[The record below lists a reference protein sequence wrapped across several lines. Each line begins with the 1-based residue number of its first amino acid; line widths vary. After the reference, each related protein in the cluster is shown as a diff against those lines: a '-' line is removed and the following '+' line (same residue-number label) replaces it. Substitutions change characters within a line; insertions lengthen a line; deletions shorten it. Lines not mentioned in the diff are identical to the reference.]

1 MRSMLFVLCLSVVG
15 LTLVGCGD
23 SESSSIVGPNFV
35 VEDWNTS
42 HGVLTARWFITIRNV
57 GAPGSQLVQL
67 WQGSSDDR
75 HSRNVIYSER
85 HSLGFGEQKT
95 VEISW
100 THGAIAI
107 LASAAVYGS
116 DEGVQFLP

>member
-85 HSLGFGEQKT
+85 HSLGF
-95 VEISW
+95 
-100 THGAIAI
+100 
-107 LASAAVYGS
+107 
-116 DEGVQFLP
+116 